1 MSSSSKNII
10 SFTLSR
16 VSSLVRT
23 SRTCVIFNKSEV
35 KLLILIDTHVVIDL
49 IGDSPELSKNMQPL
63 YQMSFVQGINSVP
76 TELMCPFLWV
86 RNVLRRSMKNFAFDV
101 ALLTAAT
108 TLIHRSVYDHGFP
121 GVDKNSGFCGNCL

>member
-1 MSSSSKNII
+1 M
-10 SFTLSR
+10 
-16 VSSLVRT
+16 RT

-76 TELMCPFLWV
+76 TELMRPFLWV

-108 TLIHRSVYDHGFP
+108 TLINRSVYDHGFP